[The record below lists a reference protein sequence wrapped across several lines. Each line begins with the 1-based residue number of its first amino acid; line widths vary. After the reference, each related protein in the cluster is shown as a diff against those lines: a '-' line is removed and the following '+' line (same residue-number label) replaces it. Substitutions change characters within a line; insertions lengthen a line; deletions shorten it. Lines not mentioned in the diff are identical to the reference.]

1 MKTIFMIYHLFIASK
16 LKCIQHSTWNAT
28 KLGRIYQLNK
38 KTYRTKKTSDITL
51 QIKRLHT
58 IQRQKEGH
66 QPDNFSFLFLQI
78 PYKII
83 KSITARQQKL
93 TLHLLLRLRN
103 SINSH
108 IRNQYYYFFN
118 RILINTLL
126 PSSSILSACF
136 RILGS
141 SEVSQASNNS

>member
-1 MKTIFMIYHLFIASK
+1 MKTIFIIYHLFIASK

-38 KTYRTKKTSDITL
+38 KTYR
-51 QIKRLHT
+51 T

>member
-1 MKTIFMIYHLFIASK
+1 MHLTFN
-16 LKCIQHSTWNAT
+16 LEC
-28 KLGRIYQLNK
+28 NK
-38 KTYRTKKTSDITL
+38 VRQDISVKQENIPEKKISDITL

-108 IRNQYYYFFN
+108 IRNQYYYFFS

-126 PSSSILSACF
+126 PSSSIQSACF
-136 RILGS
+136 RISGS
-141 SEVSQASNNS
+141 SEDNQASNNS

>member
-1 MKTIFMIYHLFIASK
+1 MHLTFNLECNKVRQDISVK
-16 LKCIQHSTWNAT
+16 QENIPDKKDIRYNAT
-28 KLGRIYQLNK
+28 NQKI
-38 KTYRTKKTSDITL
+38 TYNTKA
-51 QIKRLHT
+51 
-58 IQRQKEGH
+58 KEGH

-108 IRNQYYYFFN
+108 IRNQYYYFFS

-126 PSSSILSACF
+126 PSSSIQSACF
-136 RILGS
+136 RISGS
-141 SEVSQASNNS
+141 SEDNQASNNS